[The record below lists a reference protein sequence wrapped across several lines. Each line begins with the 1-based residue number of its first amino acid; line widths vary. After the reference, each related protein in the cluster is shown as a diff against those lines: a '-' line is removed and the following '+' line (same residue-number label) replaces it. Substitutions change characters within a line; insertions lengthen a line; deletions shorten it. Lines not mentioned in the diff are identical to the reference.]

1 MSSFDEKWKET
12 AKAARKAEPDIP
24 MLPLGFATRVVALSR
39 EAVGPVMTWLTSFER
54 YVFKAM
60 AVVALAACVTG
71 GLVANELM
79 EPPSIVPALED
90 EVAEQF
96 PLL

>member
-1 MSSFDEKWKET
+1 MSAFDEKWNE
-12 AKAARKAEPDIP
+12 AAGAARKAAPAAP
-24 MLPLGFATRVVALSR
+24 GMPRGFATRVVALSR
-39 EAVGPVMTWLTSFER
+39 EAVEPVSSWLTSFEH
-54 YVFKAM
+54 YVFKAL
-60 AVVALAACVTG
+60 AVVAVAAGITG
-71 GLVANELM
+71 GLVANEMM